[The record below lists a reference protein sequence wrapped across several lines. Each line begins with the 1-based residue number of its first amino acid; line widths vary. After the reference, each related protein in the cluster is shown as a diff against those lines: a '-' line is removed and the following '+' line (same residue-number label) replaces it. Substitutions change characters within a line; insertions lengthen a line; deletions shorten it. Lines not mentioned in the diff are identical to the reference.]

1 MKNNPYFES
10 TFQAQDP
17 HFELSLRPTK
27 LQEFVGQR
35 LIIDRLQVVI
45 EAANQRKGV
54 LGHLLFSGPPGLGKT
69 TLCHLISKEMQT
81 NLVAVSGPA
90 LEKAGDLA
98 GILTNLQKGDIFF
111 IDEIHRLNK
120 IVEEYLYSAMENFTL
135 DLIIDQGA
143 NARSVQVTLNPFTM
157 IGATTRS
164 GMLSAPMRSRFSNL
178 FRLDHYPQ
186 DELELILMRSSKL
199 LNLNLE
205 KKACEHIAMRS
216 RGSPRIA
223 NNLLKW
229 VRDYSQIKSKQPTI
243 DASVAKSALDM
254 IGIDLLG
261 LDELDMKL
269 LKVMIEH
276 YKGGPVGLN
285 TLAIA
290 VGEEPHTIEEVH
302 EPYLIIKGLVK
313 RTSRGRLATDLA
325 KKHLNKQVKKD

>member
-1 MKNNPYFES
+1 MNNNEHFES

-17 HFELSLRPTK
+17 VFELSLRPQK
-27 LQEFVGQR
+27 LSEFVGQGSIIER
-35 LIIDRLQVVI
+35 LSVII
-45 EAANQRKGV
+45 EAAKKRKGV

-69 TLCHLISKEMQT
+69 TLSHLISKEMQT
-81 NLVAVSGPA
+81 NCIVTSGPA

-98 GILTNLQKGDIFF
+98 GILTNLKKGDVLF

-120 IVEEYLYSAMENFTL
+120 AIEEYLYSAMENFSL
-135 DLIIDQGA
+135 DLVIDQGT
-143 NARSVQVTLNPFTM
+143 NARSVQVSLNPFTL

-164 GMLSAPMRSRFSNL
+164 GMISAPMRSRFANL

-186 DELELILMRSSKL
+186 DELEKILQRSASL
-199 LNLNLE
+199 LQLDLE
-205 KKACEHIAMRS
+205 KKGAQTIAMRS

-229 VRDYSQIKSKQPTI
+229 VRDYSQIKSKQSQI
-243 DASVAKSALDM
+243 NEKIASDALDM

-261 LDELDMKL
+261 LDELDTKL
-269 LKVMIEH
+269 LQVMVDH
-276 YKGGPVGLN
+276 YKGEPVGLS

-302 EPYLIIKGLVK
+302 EPYLITKGLVK
-313 RTSRGRLATDLA
+313 RTPRGRLATNLA
-325 KKHLNKQVKKD
+325 KKHLNEKSGKD